1 MLPRFNPDELIEEF
15 QDNKKLMDVIEATQ
29 LYSDKHYTRA
39 DKNLKQSYY
48 VHFIMQQITL

>member
-15 QDNKKLMDVIEATQ
+15 KENKKLSELIEATQ
-29 LYSDKHYTRA
+29 LYSDKHYSRA

-48 VHFIMQQITL
+48 VHFVMQ